1 MGSKINGKIMPLDT
15 ALQTGDR
22 VEIITSAS
30 SKGPSTD
37 WLRICKTPQAKSK
50 IRAFLKKEFKVENIE
65 LGRSMVEKECRRR
78 GANPA
83 DLIKPEYYDSI
94 MRKYGFTQVDDIF
107 AAVGYGGMAAV
118 YVVSR
123 LVEEQRAAQAAA
135 APKIE
140 DLLAPAAPP
149 QRKVNAKANHGIIM
163 PGNEDMDIPVR
174 FGRCCSPVPGDDIVG
189 YITRGRGVTIH
200 KADCANAISGEQ
212 ERRIDVDWADE
223 NIGAFTASIK
233 IVAYDKANLLVEL
246 ATVLGEM
253 NITIKTVSTTLD
265 EKSRIA
271 TFRFVVEVKSREL
284 MDKVVKQ
291 LMKKSDVI
299 DVFRA

>member
-1 MGSKINGKIMPLDT
+1 
-15 ALQTGDR
+15 
-22 VEIITSAS
+22 
-30 SKGPSTD
+30 
-37 WLRICKTPQAKSK
+37 
-50 IRAFLKKEFKVENIE
+50 
-65 LGRSMVEKECRRR
+65 
-78 GANPA
+78 
-83 DLIKPEYYDSI
+83 
-94 MRKYGFTQVDDIF
+94 MRKYGFTQLEDIF

-149 QRKVNAKANHGIIM
+149 QRKANAKANHGIIM

-174 FGRCCSPVPGDDIVG
+174 FARCCSPVPGDDIIG

-200 KADCANAISGEQ
+200 KAECANAISGET
-212 ERRIDVDWADE
+212 ERRIEVDWADE
-223 NIGAFTASIK
+223 NVGAFTASIK

-253 NITIKTVSTTLD
+253 NITIKTVTTTLD
-265 EKSRIA
+265 EKNRIA
-271 TFRFVVEVKSREL
+271 TIRFVVEVKSREQ

>member
-1 MGSKINGKIMPLDT
+1 MS
-15 ALQTGDR
+15 
-22 VEIITSAS
+22 
-30 SKGPSTD
+30 
-37 WLRICKTPQAKSK
+37 
-50 IRAFLKKEFKVENIE
+50 
-65 LGRSMVEKECRRR
+65 
-78 GANPA
+78 
-83 DLIKPEYYDSI
+83 
-94 MRKYGFTQVDDIF
+94 
-107 AAVGYGGMAAV
+107 AV

-140 DLLAPAAPP
+140 DLLASQTQTQT
-149 QRKVNAKANHGIIM
+149 QRRANAKANHGIFM

-200 KADCANAISGEQ
+200 KTDCVNALSGEQ
-212 ERRIDVDWADE
+212 ERRVEVDWADE
-223 NIGAFTASIK
+223 NVGAFTASVK

-265 EKSRIA
+265 EKNRIA
-271 TFRFVVEVKSREL
+271 TIRFVVEVKSREQ